1 MKPILI
7 TVILFGGVLGSCSS
21 HVEQPAL
28 DFNPVAQSSKDPTSE
43 ASPVIPYDEM
53 LRQVA
58 GLAKQAGIANLKDA
72 KLSDAQTEI
81 RIWKG
86 FGLVYPRCFILAV
99 SNGIPTATFTAPRVK
114 ANKAVFRNGKAV
126 YANTPLN
133 APRSG
138 WDNLFAYLKEHGI
151 ESTINLALDKH
162 YMPYPDA
169 EDLVL
174 EMKNAS
180 HYTMVYYIDSTTTAD
195 GKKAFGICQK
205 METEFDIHLGCQ
217 L

>member
-7 TVILFGGVLGSCSS
+7 TVILFGGAIGSSSS

-28 DFNPVAQSSKDPTSE
+28 NFKPVAQSSKDPTRE
-43 ASPVIPYDEM
+43 GLPVIPYDEK

-58 GLAKQAGIANLKDA
+58 GLAKQAGIANLRDA

-99 SNGIPTATFTAPRVK
+99 SNGIPTASLTAPRVK
-114 ANKAVFRNGKAV
+114 GTKAVFRKGKAV
-126 YANTPLN
+126 YANTRLN
-133 APRSG
+133 EPCSG
-138 WDNLFAYLKEHGI
+138 WDNLFAYLKEYGI
-151 ESTINLALDKH
+151 GSTIDLALDKH
-162 YMPYPDA
+162 YLPYPDA

-174 EMKNAS
+174 EMKNSS
-180 HYTMVYYIDSTTTAD
+180 HYSMVYYIDSTTTAD

-205 METEFDIHLGCQ
+205 METEFHFHLGCQ